1 MPMTAFSQGAA
12 DVNGRFMPAG
22 QASVPVTD

>member
-12 DVNGRFMPAG
+12 DVGDCFMPAG
-22 QASVPVTD
+22 QASIPVMD